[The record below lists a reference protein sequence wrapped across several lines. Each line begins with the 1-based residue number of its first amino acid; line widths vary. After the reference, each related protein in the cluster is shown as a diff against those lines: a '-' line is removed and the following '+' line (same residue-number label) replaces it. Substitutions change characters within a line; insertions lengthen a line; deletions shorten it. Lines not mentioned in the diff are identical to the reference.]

1 MSQSLRETIPLM
13 NLMQKV
19 DAISK
24 LHIPKP
30 KFILKVHK
38 ENQSFITMANNPK
51 FTTQTRFIAIKYHY
65 SWKHVKTQSNKDGFT
80 EIVYCSTDDQIVD
93 ISTKPTQ
100 DDIFFKFRRLLLG

>member
-1 MSQSLRETIPLM
+1 MM

-65 SWKHVKTQSNKDGFT
+65 SWKHVKTQSNKDGF
-80 EIVYCSTDDQIVD
+80 IKVVYCSTGDQVAD
-93 ISTKPTQ
+93 IFTKPTRNE
-100 DDIFFKFRRLLLG
+100 IFFRPRKLLLGW